1 MNFVWKTKEE
11 EAESIV
17 FLFFGG
23 ALIVGGWDQVRWG
36 RKSYLIRLPKIV
48 SFSSQDFSR
57 SNKLDPFSHV
67 VSTGYLYVSVLRAIA
82 VSDFRPLE
90 IYKKLGL
97 PLSTFTFTVN
107 SHGDNHF
114 YKCIYLFQLL
124 YTIKSVF
131 LSKYILTFFVFK
143 FDLIVKHRSNFF

>member
-23 ALIVGGWDQVRWG
+23 ALIVGGWPQMRWG

-57 SNKLDPFSHV
+57 SNKHDPFSHV
-67 VSTGYLYVSVLRAIA
+67 VSTGYLYVSFFGAID

-90 IYKKLGL
+90 IYKNLGL

-124 YTIKSVF
+124 YSIKSVF
-131 LSKYILTFFVFK
+131 LSKYILRFFVFK